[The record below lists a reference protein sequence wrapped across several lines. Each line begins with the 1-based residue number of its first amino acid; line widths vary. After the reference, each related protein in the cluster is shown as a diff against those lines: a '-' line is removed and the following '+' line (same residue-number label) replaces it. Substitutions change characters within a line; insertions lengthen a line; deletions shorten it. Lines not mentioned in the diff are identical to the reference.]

1 MTDLK
6 RLRLSTALAAVLS
19 LCLQTGCAGVTESAS
34 PATATSPT
42 SFSLSGN
49 LSPIAGGAGAT
60 VRLSGASAATTVSD
74 ASGNFVFS
82 GLTNGTYAITPSNA
96 GYTFSPASVSVTI
109 SGSNVSAIAF
119 QATPVPSTYTI
130 SGTAGTPGATL
141 TLSGSAS
148 VTTTADSSGN
158 FSFTGLA
165 NGSYTV
171 TPSKAGYTFSPA
183 SQSATINGANVSM
196 PSFTAT
202 ALTYSI
208 SGTITPVASGSG
220 ATLTLSGSASATTT
234 ADSSG
239 NFSFTGL
246 VNGSYTVTPSKAGY
260 LFTPASQTVNV
271 NGSTI
276 TGVNFSIAVST
287 IAVTVTPVRGGVT
300 ITQPLSLT
308 AIVQNDPSN
317 AGVSWTSSGGS
328 LSGQTA
334 TSATFAATSAGV
346 YTITATSKTDG
357 TKSAAAVIGVTNLAG
372 VVTWRNDSSRSGANS
387 QEFALTTQNVTTNSF
402 GKIFSCPV
410 DGWVFAQP
418 LWLANVTVGGA
429 QHNVVFIATEND
441 SLYAFDADGPGCQ
454 PVWSTPSVNLIP
466 SGEKIVPLTD
476 LENDSF
482 ALGPMTGITGTPVID
497 PSSQTIYLVTLSE
510 NSTTGTIIP
519 RLHAINITTG
529 LERPGSPVLIS
540 ASVSGTGYDNS
551 NGTIT
556 FNAKFQKQRSALL
569 LLNGIVYICYASY
582 NDTDPYHGW
591 VIGYDAST
599 LAQVT
604 VFNDTPD
611 GGEGG
616 IWMSAGGPAADAQ
629 ANIYLLTGNGDFNA
643 NGAGGRNYGDTFLKL
658 STSSGL
664 SVSDYFTPYDQ
675 AALAAADLDLGGGG
689 AVILVDQTS
698 GPFPHLILG
707 GGKDGNLYLVNR
719 DNLGQYNSSNNS
731 QIVQSFALNGNGI
744 YSAPLF
750 WQNTLYAAAANTPL
764 SAYSFSSATSQF
776 QTAPFSVSTQSFGY
790 PGTTPALSAEGTSN
804 AILWAIDTGGVLH
817 AYDPTNLQNE
827 FWNSSQASNNRD
839 NAGATL
845 KFTVPTV
852 ANGKVYI
859 GTQTE
864 LDVFGLLPN

>member
-1 MTDLK
+1 M
-6 RLRLSTALAAVLS
+6 
-19 LCLQTGCAGVTESAS
+19 
-34 PATATSPT
+34 
-42 SFSLSGN
+42 
-49 LSPIAGGAGAT
+49 
-60 VRLSGASAATTVSD
+60 SD
-74 ASGNFVFS
+74 ASGNFVFN
-82 GLTNGTYAITPSNA
+82 GLTNGTYTVTPSNS
-96 GYTFSPASVSVTI
+96 GYTFNPASVSVTV
-109 SGSNVSAIAF
+109 SGANVSGIAF
-119 QATPVPSTYTI
+119 LATPVPSTYTI
-130 SGTAGTPGATL
+130 SGAAGIAAATIS
-141 TLSGSAS
+141 LSGSANA
-148 VTTTADSSGN
+148 TTTADASGN

-171 TPSKAGYTFSPA
+171 TPSKAGYVFSPA
-183 SQSATINGANVSM
+183 SQSVTVSGSNVSLA
-196 PSFTAT
+196 SFTAM

-208 SGTITPVASGSG
+208 SGAITPAASGNG
-220 ATLTLSGSASATTT
+220 ATVTLSGSANATTT
-234 ADSSG
+234 ADASG

-246 VNGSYTVTPSKAGY
+246 ANGSYTVTPGMAGY
-260 LFTPASQTVNV
+260 VFTPANQTVNV
-271 NGSTI
+271 NGSNITGIGFTI
-276 TGVNFSIAVST
+276 TVST
-287 IAVTVTPVRGGVT
+287 GSTITVTVTPVRGGVT
-300 ITQPLSLT
+300 ITQPLLLT
-308 AIVQNDPSN
+308 ATVQNDPSS

-328 LSGQTA
+328 LSSQTT
-334 TSATFAATSAGV
+334 TSTTFAATSPGV
-346 YTITATSKTDG
+346 YTITATSKADG
-357 TKSAAAVIGVTNLAG
+357 TKSAAAVIGVTNLAA
-372 VVTWRNDSSRSGANS
+372 VSTWRNDSSRSGINFG
-387 QEFALTTQNVTTNSF
+387 EFALTSQNVTTSSF

-418 LWLANVTVGGA
+418 LWMANVTIGGA

-441 SLYAFDADGPGCQ
+441 SLYAFDADDPGCKS
-454 PVWSTPSVNLIP
+454 VWSTPSVSLIP

-482 ALGPMTGITGTPVID
+482 ALGPATGITGTPVID

-519 RLHAINITTG
+519 RLHAINIATG
-529 LERPGSPVLIS
+529 LERPDSPIVIS

-556 FNAKFQKQRSALL
+556 FNIKFQKQRSALL
-569 LLNGIVYICYASY
+569 LLNGIVYVCYASY

-591 VIGYDAST
+591 VIGYNASM

-616 IWMSAGGPAADAQ
+616 IWMSAGGPAADSQ
-629 ANIYLLTGNGDFNA
+629 GNIYVITGNGDFNA
-643 NGAGGRNYGDTFLKL
+643 NIVGGRNYGDTFLKL

-664 SVSDYFTPYDQ
+664 SVSDWFTPFNQ
-675 AALAAADLDLGGGG
+675 AALSAADLDLGGGG
-689 AVILVDQTS
+689 AVILIDQTT

-707 GGKDGNLYLVNR
+707 GGKDGNLYVVNR

-731 QIVQSFALNGNGI
+731 QIVQSFLLGSNGI

-750 WQNTLYAAAANTPL
+750 WQNTLYAAAKVAPL
-764 SAYSFSSATSQF
+764 GAYPFSPAVSQF
-776 QTAPFSVSTQSFGY
+776 QTTPASVSTETFGY
-790 PGTTPALSAEGTSN
+790 PGTTPSLSAAGTTN
-804 AILWAIDTGGVLH
+804 AILWAIEQNTNAVLH

-827 FWNSSQASNNRD
+827 LWNSSQAPNNRD
-839 NAGATL
+839 QAGVGV
-845 KFTVPTV
+845 KFSPPTI